1 MNLGNEVIV
10 KNFHVLNGVKSTT
23 EGSGQSAV
31 TTVVEPDV
39 LAKKKDGHVHFLVRE
54 KTTVG
59 SNAATYGDTELTTD
73 QFCLDWIKHVRLT
86 KPASPAFKKW
96 EITAPGLSIDSGDH
110 KLLTVYMH
118 FTNLFGYGIADRW
131 EKFATISVENGTTKK
146 QIAFDL
152 AERIN
157 AQYIHGMK
165 PVVAKAYDVTT
176 SSNTYT
182 QITTRPTTSDASGHA
197 YKVVIE
203 DNTFAI
209 QTPTRRRMERNMDPQ
224 PVQMTITTNILEGEN
239 SSWAVEVKT
248 ANDKQTAYA
257 GVVDTSK
264 TYKNAYLIWGLEKV
278 SQLNSTESMG
288 DPCTGFI
295 GYDSVMDGLIDS
307 EMNPTSGHN
316 YWVLDIAYE
325 TLPKMGVPSGRN
337 LKELSFA
344 APEASSNTV
353 PTVLTSILTALGLQY
368 NSTTHQVE
376 PTSANVSANT
386 VG

>member
-10 KNFHVLNGVKSTT
+10 KNFHVLKSGQQVAQHSKDGKIYFTIDDVT
-23 EGSGQSAV
+23 GSGASAV
-31 TTVVEPDV
+31 HTPV
-39 LAKKKDGHVHFLVRE
+39 
-54 KTTVG
+54 
-59 SNAATYGDTELTTD
+59 LTTD
-73 QFCLDWIKHVRLT
+73 QFCLDWVKRVRLK

-96 EITAPGLSIDSGDH
+96 EITAPSLTISAGEH

-182 QITTRPTTSDASGHA
+182 QITTRPTTADASGHV

-248 ANDKQTAYA
+248 ANDNQKAYA
-257 GVVDTSK
+257 GVIDTSK

-344 APEASSNTV
+344 AVAGASDAA
-353 PTVLTSILTALGLQY
+353 PTVLTSILTAMGLSVDA
-368 NSTTHQVE
+368 NGEVI
-376 PTSANVSANT
+376 PTPAESSSSN
-386 VG
+386 G